1 VCGKTNH
8 FIKESIT
15 RRANTKYILPQDRE
29 ELNTAFVFAAIEV
42 SAQIFWQPYFL
53 PSFPR
58 RRESRESSPDNSH
71 CPPVIP
77 AKAGIQNALGAL
89 LKTFLQPL
97 ERFLDGPERPDHG
110 GAGKLKMTFPWESQ
124 KNNFAVL
131 AWKTWT
137 K

>member
-1 VCGKTNH
+1 
-8 FIKESIT
+8 
-15 RRANTKYILPQDRE
+15 
-29 ELNTAFVFAAIEV
+29 V

-58 RRESRESSPDNSH
+58 RRESRVIDGKLFLALS
-71 CPPVIP
+71 VIP

-110 GAGKLKMTFPWESQ
+110 GAGKLKILNDFSMGNSKERFRRFGMENMDEMTIPFLP
-124 KNNFAVL
+124 
-131 AWKTWT
+131 
-137 K
+137 